1 MKYRSA
7 FCTLDSVIRQLEL
20 GESTDY
26 DLATA
31 IDTLIATKYANSI
44 TRIHDLIYDQSEQ
57 LYNVVYRVGVPYQ
70 DTYTLKGLAWRGDY
84 WYNANEGQHRMY
96 LPDDLL
102 LVNSYTWSGTAL
114 DTDDYDTIPNGTFPA
129 EEIAI
134 YDDVALAPPTNRT
147 QAVVLVGIW
156 GYHQNPASM
165 WLNSNDT
172 VQDVAGINS
181 SVQEITVNNADGL
194 NPNGVKRFETL
205 QYIKVDDEFML
216 ITGVNTVTNKL
227 TVKRGVNGTTAAA
240 HGNAD
245 VIATFTAD
253 DIFASAVRRR
263 VVFLY
268 NNPAETRRIVPL
280 PDGTLQLDDENRIP
294 LPPKREIVRAV

>member
-7 FCTLDSVIRQLEL
+7 FCTLDSVVRQLEL
-20 GESTDY
+20 SDSTDY
-26 DLATA
+26 NLATA
-31 IDTLIATKYANSI
+31 IDTLIATKYANNI
-44 TRIHDLIYDQSEQ
+44 TRIHDLIYDQSAA
-57 LYNVVYRVGVPYQ
+57 LYDVVYRVGIPYQ

-102 LVNSYTWSGTAL
+102 SVTSYTWSGTAL
-114 DTDDYDTIPNGTFPA
+114 DTDDYDMIPNGSFPA

-134 YDDVALAPPTNRT
+134 YDGVSLAVPTDRT
-147 QAVVLVGIW
+147 QAVVLTGIW
-156 GYHQNPASM
+156 GYHKNPAIM

-172 VQDVAGINS
+172 VQDVAGI
-181 SVQEITVNNADGL
+181 TVANADGL
-194 NPNGVKRFETL
+194 NLNGVKRFETL

-240 HGNAD
+240 HGNGDA
-245 VIATFTAD
+245 IYTFTPD
-253 DIFASAVRRR
+253 DIFTTAVRRR

-268 NNPAETRRIVPL
+268 NNPSETRRIVPL

-294 LPPKREIVRAV
+294 LPPVRTVVRVV

>member
-7 FCTLDSVIRQLEL
+7 FCTLDSVVRQLEL
-20 GESTDY
+20 GNSTDY
-26 DLATA
+26 NLATA
-31 IDTLIATKYANSI
+31 MDTLIGSKYANSI

-57 LYNVVYRVGVPYQ
+57 LYNVVGRTGIPYQ
-70 DTYTLKGLAWRGDY
+70 DTYTLKGHAWRGDY
-84 WYNANEGQHRMY
+84 WHNADMGQHRMY

-102 LVNSYTWSGTAL
+102 SVTSYTWSGVAL
-114 DTDDYDTIPNGTFPA
+114 DTDEYETIPNGAFPA

-134 YDDVALAPPTNRT
+134 YDDVSLAVPASRT
-147 QAVVLVGIW
+147 ESVVLVGIW
-156 GYHQNPASM
+156 GYHHNPAIM

-172 VQDVAGINS
+172 VQDGAGISS
-181 SVQEITVNNADGL
+181 SVQEITVDNADGL

-216 ITGVNTVTNKL
+216 ITGVNTATNKL

-240 HGNAD
+240 HSNGAT
-245 VIATFTAD
+245 IYTFTPD
-253 DIFASAVRRR
+253 DIFTTAVRRR

-280 PDGTLQLDDENRIP
+280 PDSTLQLDDESRIP
-294 LPPKREIVRAV
+294 LPPMRTVTRVV

>member
-1 MKYRSA
+1 MKHRSA
-7 FCTLDSVIRQLEL
+7 FCTLDSVIRQIEMS
-20 GESTDY
+20 ENTDY
-26 DLATA
+26 NLATA
-31 IDTLIATKYANSI
+31 IDTLIATKYANHI

-57 LYNVVYRVGVPYQ
+57 LFNVVNRVGIPYV
-70 DTYTLKGLAWRGDY
+70 DTYTLKGYAWRADY
-84 WYNANEGQHRMY
+84 WYNAVAWQHRMFM
-96 LPDDLL
+96 LDDLL
-102 LVNSYTWSGTAL
+102 IVNSYTWSGAAL
-114 DTDDYDTIPNGTFPA
+114 DDDDFELIPNGTFPV

-134 YDDVALAPPTNRT
+134 YDGVALNVPTDRT
-147 QAVVLVGIW
+147 QSVVLTGIW
-156 GYHQNPASM
+156 GYHRNPAAM

-172 VQDVAGINS
+172 VQDIGGINS
-181 SVQEITVNNADGL
+181 SVQEITVTDADGL

-216 ITGVNTVTNKL
+216 ITAVNTATNKL

-240 HGNAD
+240 HSNGD
-245 VIATFTAD
+245 IIYTFVPD

-268 NNPAETRRIVPL
+268 NNPSETRRIVPL

-294 LPPKREIVRAV
+294 LPPKREIVRFT